1 MPHVASQACTACR
14 RLKRK
19 CSRDIPSCVLCQRL
33 GKYCEYPISASDDSS
48 SVRVHALH
56 HKLLRGPD
64 HPFPHA
70 FFLDQDLHAP
80 LRTMQLAQSV
90 QPELKLHVSQY
101 LSVDS
106 PTLYS
111 DYHVKVHTW
120 LPMLSRK
127 RLLDQGVESSEKTD
141 ACHPLLLLCMEL
153 CTAECGGSPAEFHL
167 YTAAKSLCSAVEQA
181 GYLSLRLVQAL
192 VLITF
197 YEACHGLQPA
207 AYLTVSRA
215 ARVGSLVGLY
225 ASRYSSNLF
234 QQVSTWTASE
244 EARRTWWAIF
254 VLDRYLLIDGPGLPF
269 SQQDPTAEELLPV
282 NDGDWE
288 AGNTVASES
297 LYTSSFSSNTVLGPF
312 AMLCQSSNILNKI
325 LQHKMNRK
333 SSSEPVEQLMNEAL
347 HLHRTSSALQASI
360 QASSEGSPSDSS
372 PFASALAVCSVA
384 RLCLY
389 NLYACNSTQ
398 NGRGVSTP
406 IQADLQYLSLEGI
419 SSLVHNEIP
428 ELARQRYACPFL
440 AHCLYYAASEAA
452 WIVREGSD
460 AATTS
465 SLKELL
471 DGLRS
476 LESSFSVSSHLLSL
490 LQQEGVLGLVDS
502 EPATLPAFQD
512 GDEEVSSTMSAES

>member
-1 MPHVASQACTACR
+1 MPHVASQACIACR

-33 GKYCEYPISASDDSS
+33 GKDCEYPVSASDGNSA
-48 SVRVHALH
+48 VRVHALH

-64 HPFPHA
+64 HPFPQA
-70 FFLDQDLHAP
+70 FFLDQDLHIP

-90 QPELKLHVSQY
+90 QPELKLHVAQY

-106 PTLYS
+106 PTLYN

-127 RLLDQGVESSEKTD
+127 RLLNQGVESSERTD

-153 CTAECGGSPAEFHL
+153 CKAECGGSPGDFHL
-167 YTAAKSLCSAVEQA
+167 YTAAKTLSSAVEQA

-197 YEACHGLQPA
+197 YEVCHGLQPA

-225 ASRYSSNLF
+225 TSGYNSTLF
-234 QQVSTWTASE
+234 QQVSTWTAGE

-254 VLDRYLLIDGPGLPF
+254 ILDRYLLIDAPGLPF
-269 SQQDPTAEELLPV
+269 SQQDPTAQELLPV

-297 LYTSSFSSNTVLGPF
+297 LYTSSFSGNTVLGPF
-312 AMLCQSSNILNKI
+312 AMLCQASNILSKI
-325 LQHKMNRK
+325 LQHKMSRK
-333 SSSEPVEQLMNEAL
+333 SASVPVEQLMEEAM

-360 QASSEGSPSDSS
+360 QASSE
-372 PFASALAVCSVA
+372 ASAGDSCPFTSASAVCSVA

-398 NGRGVSTP
+398 NGRGISTP
-406 IQADLQYLSLEGI
+406 MQADLQCLSLQNI
-419 SSLVHNEIP
+419 SSLVHTEIP
-428 ELARQRYACPFL
+428 ELARQRNASPFL

-452 WIVREGSD
+452 WIVREGCD
-460 AATTS
+460 AVTTAI
-465 SLKELL
+465 LKDLL

-476 LESSFSVSSHLLSL
+476 LESSYSVSSHLLSL

-502 EPATLPAFQD
+502 ERYTLPEFQD
-512 GDEEVSSTMSAES
+512 GDEEMSSTMSGES